1 MCMYCVHVLCAC
13 ILCVLQVGMDFLE
26 DSITSNELVQPVDVF
41 AFNKV

>member
-26 DSITSNELVQPVDVF
+26 DSITANELVQPVDVF